1 MDYEVVEARYVR
13 DYVLWLRFRDGTS
26 GEIDLQ
32 TELRGPIFEPL
43 KNLDAF
49 RQVHVSP
56 AIGTIAWPNH
66 ADIAPEFLYGSVRRP
81 EISRFQGIVIAMYS
95 WRSSRSPHWIDRVW
109 IGLVQRAADP
119 SLFYSTLPR
128 YLSSQATT
136 SSTI

>member
-13 DYVLWLRFRDGTS
+13 DYVLRLRFRDGTP

-32 TELRGPIFEPL
+32 
-43 KNLDAF
+43 
-49 RQVHVSP
+49 
-56 AIGTIAWPNH
+56 
-66 ADIAPEFLYGSVRRP
+66 
-81 EISRFQGIVIAMYS
+81 
-95 WRSSRSPHWIDRVW
+95 IDRVW